1 MNGIPVI
8 DMTATG
14 KNIAR
19 LRIRAGLSVR
29 ELQDIFYDPQTSGG
43 LLIAVPHESAGDL
56 LKELKDRIPCA
67 EQIGRVD
74 TPEEYSV
81 YLEKE

>member
-1 MNGIPVI
+1 MQ
-8 DMTATG
+8 TG
-14 KNIAR
+14 YPSIRKLWSAR
-19 LRIRAGLSVR
+19 ASEKVSR

-74 TPEEYSV
+74 TSEEYSV